1 MVIGFFV
8 WKILLCFISSL
19 FWFVLLFL
27 ASVDN
32 FCIALKLA
40 GRVYF
45 LWQQRFKAPLFLMI
59 PKPIFWHYLGQ
70 FGSKFGH
77 MKFNYKHI
85 TVHTYTQV
93 SNGFKTTDFILNAKI
108 FILLFVSWQFYPSCF
123 FLYLA
128 SSYFPPL
135 VRKTKILSSTVSFL
149 SLFQDTNHNW
159 QKKSWDQWLV
169 C

>member
-1 MVIGFFV
+1 LSSFDLIFQFSWHLLTKLENYHFFLALIIIFLAIITNGN
-8 WKILLCFISSL
+8 WFFCLKNTPLLHL
-19 FWFVLLFL
+19 KFVLNLFCFFL

-59 PKPIFWHYLGQ
+59 PKPIFWQYLGQ

-85 TVHTYTQV
+85 IVHTYTQV
-93 SNGFKTTDFILNAKI
+93 STTVLKLQISYWMQKYSFFFVCFVTIL
-108 FILLFVSWQFYPSCF
+108 
-123 FLYLA
+123 
-128 SSYFPPL
+128 PL
-135 VRKTKILSSTVSFL
+135 VFFFS
-149 SLFQDTNHNW
+149 N
-159 QKKSWDQWLV
+159 
-169 C
+169 

>member
-1 MVIGFFV
+1 MSSFDLIFQFSWHLLTKLENYHFFLALIIIFLAIITNGNWFFLFEKYSSASSQV
-8 WKILLCFISSL
+8 CFE
-19 FWFVLLFL
+19 FVLLFL

-59 PKPIFWHYLGQ
+59 PKPIFWQYLGQ

-93 SNGFKTTDFILNAKI
+93 STTVLKLQISYWMQKYSFFFVCFVTILPLM
-108 FILLFVSWQFYPSCF
+108 FF
-123 FLYLA
+123 FL
-128 SSYFPPL
+128 
-135 VRKTKILSSTVSFL
+135 
-149 SLFQDTNHNW
+149 
-159 QKKSWDQWLV
+159 
-169 C
+169 